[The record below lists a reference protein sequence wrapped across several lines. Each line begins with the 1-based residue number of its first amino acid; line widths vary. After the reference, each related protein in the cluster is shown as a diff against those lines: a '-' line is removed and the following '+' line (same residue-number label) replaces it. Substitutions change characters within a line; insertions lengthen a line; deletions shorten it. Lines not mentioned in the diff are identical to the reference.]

1 MAGRAS
7 LSRYPELGSFEAVT
21 HYASQ
26 VIAKRQALLP
36 HLVLQLLVNPH
47 VLDWVKPV
55 DVLTA
60 TQLAAVT
67 LEPRRVYYEPMNHWW
82 QIQPPHLL
90 DEVHVCFSDEPLVL
104 LTLGSCHCAVD

>member
-36 HLVLQLLVNPH
+36 HLVLQLLVNLH

-60 TQLAAVT
+60 AQLAAVT
-67 LEPRRVYYEPMNHWW
+67 SEPRRVYYEPMNHWR
-82 QIQPPHLL
+82 Q
-90 DEVHVCFSDEPLVL
+90 V
-104 LTLGSCHCAVD
+104 